1 MTTQNHTL
9 LAGVAAVAYQDAPS
23 LTKTGVI
30 VGLIV
35 SHLIVDAI
43 PHRHLYSFDDLPSS
57 NKLSKL
63 GALVELGGGL
73 LVLTLIIGLVFNLD
87 WLWLSCCVI
96 AASLFDFLVAANIA
110 PIKRLN
116 IFAHWW
122 TEKTSRKVQIIFEIC
137 QTIVLVVALTVLI
150 NANS

>member
-9 LAGVAAVAYQDAPS
+9 LAGVVAVAYQDASP

-43 PHRHLYSFDDLPSS
+43 PHLHLYSFDDLLNS
-57 NKLSKL
+57 NKSSKL
-63 GALVELGGGL
+63 GALIELGGGL
-73 LVLTLIIGLVFNLD
+73 LVLPLIIGLVFNLN

-96 AASLFDFLVAANIA
+96 AASFFDFLVAANIA

-122 TEKTSRKVQIIFEIC
+122 AEKTSRKAQIVFEIA
-137 QTIVLVVALTVLI
+137 QTIVLVIILMALI
-150 NANS
+150 NINS